1 MGKYISEFF
10 SEISKRLPKNILLVD
25 EVSDILGIS
34 YDASYRRI
42 NRKTS
47 LSLEEAMKLAEHYEI
62 SLNDLLKEDKK
73 DNLYADKVSFNG
85 SKKGLQDFYKKVA
98 ENINEFSKL
107 ESSQLIIAA
116 REIPVYHIPS
126 GSLYSRFRTFTYLN
140 ILTNFS
146 KELPKKIS
154 NFFVGEQML
163 FDSTLFK
170 KSFREIKVTEIW
182 SDSTINNCLYQ
193 IFYFFKIK
201 SITKEEAIIMCDEIS
216 LMVKS
221 IEKQAALGYWSN
233 DKKVK
238 FCLYHNK
245 ILTLNNL
252 VYLKSYSKNVV
263 LMPYSSLSYVRLLD
277 KNTCNEVDEYF
288 DKTIRWSSKILGNV
302 EINSNLFFSA
312 MYERIEGL
320 KKEIEAENGFSFAW

>member
-1 MGKYISEFF
+1 MGKYISDFF

-25 EVSDILGIS
+25 EVSDVLGIS

-47 LSLEEAMKLAEHYEI
+47 LSLEEAMKLAKHYEV
-62 SLNDLLKEDKK
+62 SLNDLLKED
-73 DNLYADKVSFNG
+73 
-85 SKKGLQDFYKKVA
+85 KKGLQDFYKKVA
-98 ENINEFSKL
+98 KNINEFSKL
-107 ESSQLIIAA
+107 ENSQLILAA

-126 GSLYSRFRTFTYLN
+126 GSLYSKFRTYTYLN
-140 ILTNFS
+140 ILTDFS
-146 KELPKKIS
+146 KELPKKMS
-154 NFFVGEQML
+154 DFSVDKQML
-163 FDSTLFK
+163 LNSALFK
-170 KSFREIKVTEIW
+170 NSFREIKVTEIW

-216 LMVKS
+216 EMVKS
-221 IEKQAALGYWSN
+221 IEKKAALGYWSK

-252 VYLKSYSKNVV
+252 VYLKSSFKNVA
-263 LMPYSSLSYVRLLD
+263 LMPYSSLSYIRLLD
-277 KNTCNEVDEYF
+277 KNTCSEVEEYF

-302 EINSNLFFSA
+302 EINSNLFFSV

-320 KKEIEAENGFSFAW
+320 KKEIKAENHFSFAW